1 MRRLVRILMVSTAIT
16 LAISAGAAFSAGT
29 AGAIPD
35 PGGATRV
42 GLRAAGRHCDF
53 SITAFAP
60 QVPPGPTDTG
70 SALIRTAGST
80 VIAEVHLV
88 NTALP
93 GMHYDVGL
101 IQAPRPSSA
110 PCGPGA
116 PDTAFTGLDLDGSGA
131 GTVTIQDAIRPGTT
145 GVWVLVQRPSIFSQ
159 DPAEVYTSDFL
170 ASI

>member
-1 MRRLVRILMVSTAIT
+1 M
-16 LAISAGAAFSAGT
+16 
-29 AGAIPD
+29 
-35 PGGATRV
+35 
-42 GLRAAGRHCDF
+42 
-53 SITAFAP
+53 
-60 QVPPGPTDTG
+60 PPGPTGTG

-101 IQAPRPSSA
+101 IQAPHPSSA

-131 GTVTIQDAIRPGTT
+131 GTVTVQDAIRPGTT
-145 GVWVLVQRPSIFSQ
+145 GVWVLVQRPSSFSQ